1 MMPRLALSL
10 SFLLL
15 STLSAAPPRFARAG
29 ECEGAAELQLHP
41 AEPWQSVVRNTPLPQ
56 GSRLRTDSGTRFEIE
71 IDDGAVLRLV
81 GDALAEISD
90 AARLS
95 TGQRISLY
103 SLDHGTF
110 YFTGRPP
117 ARDSLSVAV
126 PGAQVTLRQRARVRF
141 EISTI
146 ATEIAVLEGVVRF
159 STPTAELDLR
169 EGQLARVQPGRAG
182 RFQLF
187 REIPTLDSDG
197 WSEKRDAAREIS
209 ASARHLPNIPFGT
222 VDLDLS
228 GSWLQTDE
236 SGLVWKPKPAEG
248 WAPFQN
254 GTWHWFDEVG
264 YTWIAAEPWGWLPYH
279 FGRWLQNSS
288 LGWVWVPS
296 YNNAFKPGEVF
307 WMQAPGLALWGPL
320 SPGEAW
326 TGRGPAQ
333 QFAGLNTAAARFEPG
348 QRDLDPAVAVV
359 RPKDLLAS
367 ARFTA
372 ALPSP
377 PLPGQRRDAVNSA
390 LQSTGVGA
398 ITLASPDVTVPGS
411 SFEPRPLAAAPAT
424 VAPPPPRPV
433 TTTVIVDRPV
443 YVEVPEPVEI
453 FYPVPVY
460 SGVIVLNPVV
470 AKQPTP
476 DRPNNTPEP
485 PHHIK
490 KRIAPPEATNPAG
503 PDARPEKTG
512 GY

>member
-1 MMPRLALSL
+1 MMPRIAL
-10 SFLLL
+10 
-15 STLSAAPPRFARAG
+15 TLSILFVSALCAAPPRFARVG
-29 ECEGAAELQLHP
+29 ECEGAAEIELHP
-41 AEPWQSVVRNTPLPQ
+41 AEPWKAAVRNTPLPQ
-56 GSRLRTDSGTRFEIE
+56 GSRVRSDSGTRLEIE
-71 IDDGAVLRLV
+71 MDDGAVLRLI

-90 AARLS
+90 AIRFS

-110 YFTGRPP
+110 YFTGRP
-117 ARDSLSVAV
+117 ATRDSLSVAV

-141 EISTI
+141 EISGI
-146 ATEIAVLEGVVRF
+146 ATELAVLEGVVRF

-169 EGQLARVQPGRAG
+169 EGQLVRVQTSRAG

-187 REIPTLDSDG
+187 REIPELDSDG
-197 WSEKRDAAREIS
+197 WSTKRDAARESS
-209 ASARHLPNIPFGT
+209 ASAKHLSGMAFGT

-228 GSWLQTDE
+228 GSWLQTEE

-254 GTWHWFDEVG
+254 GTWHWFDDVG

-279 FGRWLQNSS
+279 FGRWMQNSS

-296 YNNAFKPGEVF
+296 YSNTFQPGEVF

-333 QFAGLNTAAARFEPG
+333 QFAGLNTAAAKFEPG
-348 QRDLDPAVAVV
+348 QHDLDPAIAIV

-377 PLPGQRRDAVNSA
+377 PFTGQRLSAVNSA

-398 ITLASPDVTVPGS
+398 ITLASPEVNIPGA
-411 SFEPRPLAAAPAT
+411 SFEPRPFSAPPAT
-424 VAPPPPRPV
+424 LAPPPPRPA
-433 TTTVIVDRPV
+433 TTTVVIDRPV
-443 YVEVPEPVEI
+443 YVEVPQPIEI

-460 SGVIVLNPVV
+460 SGVIVMDPVV
-470 AKQPTP
+470 SKQPVP
-476 DRPNNTPEP
+476 DRPNSTPEP

-490 KRIAPPEATNPAG
+490 KRIAPPEATNPVS
-503 PDARPEKTG
+503 EKASG
-512 GY
+512 N